1 MADLKAEVEKISI
14 KIISK
19 DNVKRLC
26 RGADNYECKK
36 LTRACADFM
45 VKNGICLDEEEVKQM
60 PDVAAA
66 CMKAYQ
72 KELVCERYWRK

>member
-1 MADLKAEVEKISI
+1 
-14 KIISK
+14 
-19 DNVKRLC
+19 
-26 RGADNYECKK
+26 
-36 LTRACADFM
+36 M
-45 VKNGICLDEEEVKQM
+45 VRNGICLDGEEVKQM